1 MYVKK
6 DYLVKLL
13 DQNLYETADEKLQAW
28 RNLRWIITME
38 GRLTKRRRWTSTNR
52 LEYVIHIPLSVGR
65 RLKFSP
71 ETGVNFG
78 ENKTKNN
85 IWDVLTGKPAWL
97 IGFPLFCV
105 QIDNDSR

>member
-1 MYVKK
+1 MDHHNGRAADKATPMGK
-6 DYLVKLL
+6 HQPAGIRDTH
-13 DQNLYETADEKLQAW
+13 TAIRWQAA
-28 RNLRWIITME
+28 E
-38 GRLTKRRRWTSTNR
+38 
-52 LEYVIHIPLSVGR
+52 E
-65 RLKFSP
+65 FSP
-71 ETGVNFG
+71 KTGVNFG